1 MSMPITIDVVHDT
14 VCPWCRIG
22 KRHLDDAIANWE
34 GEAPLVRWHPFFLN
48 PSMPAGGVD
57 FRGYMASIKGDD
69 NVEPM
74 ILSVTK
80 AGRQAGLTFN
90 WDRVRKA
97 PNTLLSHAL
106 IQAAPQETRNAIVD
120 ALHLEYFERGGD
132 IGSRTQLATIALSYG
147 VDPAALDDRTHLD
160 EIAGRA
166 EAARY
171 QGISGVPLFIFDGR
185 TAVSGAQPPS
195 VLLAAIEAASVA
207 AVETTDGTV
216 GEVEASSGP

>member
-74 ILSVTK
+74 ILAVTR
-80 AGRQAGLTFN
+80 AGTQAGLTFN

-97 PNTLLSHAL
+97 PEH
-106 IQAAPQETRNAIVD
+106 
-120 ALHLEYFERGGD
+120 
-132 IGSRTQLATIALSYG
+132 
-147 VDPAALDDRTHLD
+147 AALPRADPRRP
-160 EIAGRA
+160 AGQAERRRRRPAPGVLRA
-166 EAARY
+166 RRGHRQPGAARAR
-171 QGISGVPLFIFDGR
+171 SR
-185 TAVSGAQPPS
+185 
-195 VLLAAIEAASVA
+195 
-207 AVETTDGTV
+207 
-216 GEVEASSGP
+216 

>member
-48 PSMPAGGVD
+48 PSMPVGGVD

-80 AGRQAGLTFN
+80 AGTQAGLTFN

-106 IQAAPQETRNAIVD
+106 IQAAPQETRNDIVD
-120 ALHLEYFERGGD
+120 ALHREYFESGSEPERRLVTID
-132 IGSRTQLATIALSYG
+132 IHQPARRRACSTRTST
-147 VDPAALDDRTHLD
+147 
-160 EIAGRA
+160 
-166 EAARY
+166 AR
-171 QGISGVPLFIFDGR
+171 
-185 TAVSGAQPPS
+185 
-195 VLLAAIEAASVA
+195 
-207 AVETTDGTV
+207 
-216 GEVEASSGP
+216 